1 MTKILTP
8 AMLTG
13 LALSAGSAVLNA
25 YGQRQAQ
32 QAQDRANQ
40 RWLDYQQKQT
50 DRFGKMER
58 DRRDEAYAA
67 LNENLEGSTE
77 EARREVIDAETER
90 LTEDQTADLPEI
102 AQDTVASG
110 QGPGISQVFDEALAG
125 SLKDATTSA
134 KDRIAAMARATA
146 YGGGSRGGMGLN
158 DLLSGR
164 QAAQDIG
171 FINDIRR
178 GNTDILRRYQ
188 EVQPEVVTYQRSPL
202 VDILGAAGQVAFGGG
217 FDGILGGGAA
227 ASGFTPTQSAWT
239 NPLSPGA
246 AATKAL
252 TTTGRPAYTT
262 DRSLYGGTLP

>member
-1 MTKILTP
+1 MTKILSP
-8 AMLTG
+8 AMLAG
-13 LALSAGSAVLNA
+13 LALTAGSTVLNA

-32 QAQDRANQ
+32 QAQDQANQ
-40 RWLDYQQKQT
+40 RWLDYQKKQT
-50 DRFGKMER
+50 DRFSQMER

-171 FINDIRR
+171 FVNDIRR

-217 FDGILGGGAA
+217 FDGVLGGGAA

-239 NPLSPGA
+239 NPMTPGA

-262 DRSLYGGTLP
+262 DQMLYGGTLP